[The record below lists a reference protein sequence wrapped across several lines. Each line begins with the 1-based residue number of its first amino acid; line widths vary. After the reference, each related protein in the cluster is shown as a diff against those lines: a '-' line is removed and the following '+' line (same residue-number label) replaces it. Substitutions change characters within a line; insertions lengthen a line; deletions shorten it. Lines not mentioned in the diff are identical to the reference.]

1 VHGSHNGYSSAN
13 DTLLCQ
19 AIRVAS
25 RPFEWADIFIS
36 PGQEVVRQ
44 STEENLVRHLL
55 DDNREDITAR
65 RAIGPAS
72 ER

>member
-1 VHGSHNGYSSAN
+1 M
-13 DTLLCQ
+13 
-19 AIRVAS
+19 
-25 RPFEWADIFIS
+25 ADIFIS